1 MSSISSCPIRVL
13 WREMSSEKSI
23 GKNPNA
29 VSATTYQK
37 SRRPEVPDRPTRFSP
52 ERADKSCGSHTT
64 VTLYKSIRFRGTD
77 RRIGHR
83 EQLIVCQLRFT
94 LPSESR
100 LVRPE
105 LHTVEFSIPLRGQA
119 FFSPVFRRRLN
130 LSRRP
135 PIARKPPCTPSSK
148 PNVRRWRQ
156 ACLPPRPPSSHA
168 RDKLHLV
175 CSRVSLAGR
184 SI

>member
-1 MSSISSCPIRVL
+1 MQLQP
-13 WREMSSEKSI
+13 
-23 GKNPNA
+23 
-29 VSATTYQK
+29 VSKK
-37 SRRPEVPDRPTRFSP
+37 SRRPEVPDRPTRFP
-52 ERADKSCGSHTT
+52 PGRRKTRAAEVTPPSHCASQF
-64 VTLYKSIRFRGTD
+64 VFRGTD
-77 RRIGHR
+77 KRIGHH

-105 LHTVEFSIPLRGQA
+105 LDTVEFQA
-119 FFSPVFRRRLN
+119 QAVRQRLKPK
-130 LSRRP
+130 SATSHR
-135 PIARKPPCTPSSK
+135 AKSPPCTPYSK

-156 ACLPPRPPSSHA
+156 ACLPARLPSSHA

>member
-1 MSSISSCPIRVL
+1 VQPNVSKKILGDLRSPTAPPASHRDGAR
-13 WREMSSEKSI
+13 RELRKVT
-23 GKNPNA
+23 P
-29 VSATTYQK
+29 
-37 SRRPEVPDRPTRFSP
+37 P
-52 ERADKSCGSHTT
+52 SHCASQF
-64 VTLYKSIRFRGTD
+64 VFRGTD
-77 RRIGHR
+77 KRIGHH
-83 EQLIVCQLRFT
+83 EQLIVCQLSFT

-105 LHTVEFSIPLRGQA
+105 LDTVEFQA
-119 FFSPVFRRRLN
+119 QAVRQRLKPK
-130 LSRRP
+130 SATSHR
-135 PIARKPPCTPSSK
+135 AKSPPCAPSSK

-156 ACLPPRPPSSHA
+156 ACLPARLPSSHA